1 MMLLLRSH
9 AHTLS
14 YRAHY
19 ARCHQQLTANS
30 PEFRELMQGQAD
42 ASGGGDAEEDPVASA
57 ASAWVGGA
65 APLPASSPELDYKE
79 ILRLI
84 TPAAPAAEPSHLLVG
99 KGVSVNDSDDED
111 LIDPSS
117 TPTKRGGA
125 PSSGKRSTKGV
136 REQANGGSGKRAK
149 SAGGK
154 ESPPT
159 YAPGQ
164 LISVET
170 REMGGISGK
179 LFKQCEFFVV
189 FPLVACALLL
199 YHHIGV
205 LVSCCCITICGVRC
219 CFGIC
224 DVLGIDAS
232 SSVSSRSTRL
242 YFIFLFVYSF
252 SFHNS
257 FIPL

>member
-1 MMLLLRSH
+1 MSTTILHIASMSTCFSPYNDEHHHSPYRFQISIVITILLLFFLRTRT
-9 AHTLS
+9 HTSS

-19 ARCHQQLTANS
+19 RARCNQQLTANS

-57 ASAWVGGA
+57 ASAGVGGA

-84 TPAAPAAEPSHLLVG
+84 TPAAPAAEASHLLVG

-125 PSSGKRSTKGV
+125 PSSGKRSTNGV
-136 REQANGGSGKRAK
+136 RERANGGSGKRGK
-149 SAGGK
+149 SVGGK
-154 ESPPT
+154 EAPPT

-179 LFKQCEFFVV
+179 LFKQCEFCVV
-189 FPLVACALLL
+189 LPSVACALLL
-199 YHHIGV
+199 YHHMGV
-205 LVSCCCITICGVRC
+205 SVSCCCL
-219 CFGIC
+219 GIC
-224 DVLGIDAS
+224 AV
-232 SSVSSRSTRL
+232 
-242 YFIFLFVYSF
+242 
-252 SFHNS
+252 
-257 FIPL
+257 

>member
-1 MMLLLRSH
+1 MSTTILHIASMSTCFSPYNDEHHHSPYRFQISIVITILLLFFLRTRT
-9 AHTLS
+9 HTSS

-19 ARCHQQLTANS
+19 RARCNQQLTANS

-57 ASAWVGGA
+57 ALAGVGGA

-84 TPAAPAAEPSHLLVG
+84 TPAAPAAEASHLLVG

-117 TPTKRGGA
+117 TPTKRGGE
-125 PSSGKRSTKGV
+125 PSSGKRSTNGV
-136 REQANGGSGKRAK
+136 REPANGGSGKRGK
-149 SAGGK
+149 SVGGK
-154 ESPPT
+154 EAPPR

-179 LFKQCEFFVV
+179 LFKQCEFCVV
-189 FPLVACALLL
+189 LCCHQLRVR
-199 YHHIGV
+199 
-205 LVSCCCITICGVRC
+205 CCCITT
-219 CFGIC
+219 
-224 DVLGIDAS
+224 LA
-232 SSVSSRSTRL
+232 
-242 YFIFLFVYSF
+242 Y
-252 SFHNS
+252 
-257 FIPL
+257 